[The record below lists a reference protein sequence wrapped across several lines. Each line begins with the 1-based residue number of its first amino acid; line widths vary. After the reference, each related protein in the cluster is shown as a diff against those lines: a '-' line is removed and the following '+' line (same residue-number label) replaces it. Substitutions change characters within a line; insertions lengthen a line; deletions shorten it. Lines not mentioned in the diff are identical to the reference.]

1 PLPKIVNI
9 SHSGLDKK
17 NSQFYIG
24 AFGVPHELKFSL
36 EIVQAIEYL
45 NEYKNMSIKLLV
57 VGYGAN
63 DFFKKYDFNKSYLE
77 IYENVSDTQ
86 FYDLIKEVDLVI
98 QLRKKPHGE
107 SSGPIVSALVLD
119 KKIITSKDFL
129 DKKIEDK
136 VFVLDN
142 HELDYKKIA
151 EKILEC
157 IQVSSN
163 VVNYS
168 EIKNSYTYSNLVKL
182 LDEL

>member
-1 PLPKIVNI
+1 
-9 SHSGLDKK
+9 
-17 NSQFYIG
+17 
-24 AFGVPHELKFSL
+24 
-36 EIVQAIEYL
+36 
-45 NEYKNMSIKLLV
+45 
-57 VGYGAN
+57 
-63 DFFKKYDFNKSYLE
+63 DFNKSYLE
-77 IYENVSDTQ
+77 IYENVTDDQ
-86 FYDLIKEVDLVI
+86 FYGLINQVDLVV
-98 QLRKKPHGE
+98 QLRKKPRGE

-119 KKIITSKDFL
+119 KKIITSKDFV

-157 IQVSSN
+157 IQTSSD

-168 EIKNSYTYSNLVKL
+168 EIKNSYTYSNLAKL

>member
-1 PLPKIVNI
+1 
-9 SHSGLDKK
+9 
-17 NSQFYIG
+17 
-24 AFGVPHELKFSL
+24 
-36 EIVQAIEYL
+36 
-45 NEYKNMSIKLLV
+45 
-57 VGYGAN
+57 YGAN

>member
-1 PLPKIVNI
+1 
-9 SHSGLDKK
+9 
-17 NSQFYIG
+17 
-24 AFGVPHELKFSL
+24 
-36 EIVQAIEYL
+36 
-45 NEYKNMSIKLLV
+45 LLV
-57 VGYGAN
+57 VGYGASN
-63 DFFKKYDFNKSYLE
+63 FFKKYDFNKSYLE
-77 IYENVSDTQ
+77 IYENVTDDQ
-86 FYDLIKEVDLVI
+86 FYGLINQVDLVV
-98 QLRKKPHGE
+98 QLRKKPRGE

-119 KKIITSKDFL
+119 KKIITSKDFV

-157 IQVSSN
+157 IQTSSD

-168 EIKNSYTYSNLVKL
+168 EIKNSYTYSNLAKL

>member
-1 PLPKIVNI
+1 
-9 SHSGLDKK
+9 
-17 NSQFYIG
+17 
-24 AFGVPHELKFSL
+24 
-36 EIVQAIEYL
+36 
-45 NEYKNMSIKLLV
+45 